1 MLSEL
6 EKKIDLMQIDDDE
19 VESFRDVICDAVVKD
34 NTSKLVPAGETI
46 TFRGNAASEYTS
58 NECSLEV
65 ITHEIISKDLELS
78 ERLEDSLKFYGFDNI
93 DRDLLHSKY
102 LLNMSAE
109 DNIKIDIIW
118 GIEKTGDEDFPNLF
132 CPISI
137 HFEDAGTSLDDEGIP
152 NYDPRDNG
160 YWEEFLADFGI
171 REDSYSDYEED

>member
-19 VESFRDVICDAVVKD
+19 SFRDVIIDVALKD
-34 NTSKLVPAGETI
+34 NHCNIAPAGETI
-46 TFRGNAASEYTS
+46 TFRGNVASEYTA

-65 ITHEIISKDLELS
+65 ITHEKISKDLELS

-109 DNIKIDIIW
+109 
-118 GIEKTGDEDFPNLF
+118 
-132 CPISI
+132 
-137 HFEDAGTSLDDEGIP
+137 
-152 NYDPRDNG
+152 
-160 YWEEFLADFGI
+160 FLADFGI
-171 REDSYSDYEED
+171 KEDPYSDYEED

>member
-19 VESFRDVICDAVVKD
+19 VESFRDVICDAVVEE
-34 NTSKLVPAGETI
+34 NNSKLVLAGETI
-46 TFRGNAASEYTS
+46 TFRGTAASEYTS
-58 NECSLEV
+58 NECSLED

-137 HFEDAGTSLDDEGIP
+137 NFEDAGTSLDDEGIP

-171 REDSYSDYEED
+171 REDPYSDYEED